1 MYGGFLQVLCIPMR
15 LIAIL
20 AILIAPLAAT
30 AQPVPDLSKAE
41 IKVTKVAGNVYMLQG
56 SDAGNIAALVGEDG
70 IVLVD
75 DEYAPLAAKIAA
87 ALKGIGIT
95 DKPVRFVINTHYHY
109 DHTGGNLALGSQGS
123 TIIAHDNARARLA
136 SGGTAG
142 NGSTV
147 HFDMAP
153 AEKAALPVITFDHDV
168 SVHLNGEDIRALH
181 YPAGHTDGDAII
193 FFPKANVV
201 HMGDDY
207 VRYGFPFIDVQAGG
221 SVEGM
226 IKACEGA
233 IEKLPPDVKVI
244 PGHGEVSN
252 VTEVRE
258 YIKMLKGTAA
268 VIEKAIKAGESLDQM
283 KKEKLLAAWS
293 GTYSNEF
300 IDTDAF
306 IDTLYNS
313 LTHQRYTKYLK
324 HN

>member
-1 MYGGFLQVLCIPMR
+1 MPHIHNR
-15 LIAIL
+15 LIAVL
-20 AILIAPLAAT
+20 ALLVASQTAT
-30 AQPVPDLSKAE
+30 AQPLPDLSKTE
-41 IKVTKVAGNVYMLQG
+41 IKVTQVAGNVYMLQG

-87 ALKGIGIT
+87 ALKGIGVT
-95 DKPVRFVINTHYHY
+95 NKPVRFIINTHYHY
-109 DHTGGNLALGSQGS
+109 DHTGGNLAFGSQGT

-136 SGGTAG
+136 SGGAAG
-142 NGSTV
+142 NGGTV
-147 HFDMAP
+147 HFDMPP
-153 AEKAALPVITFDHDV
+153 AKKAALPVITFDHDV
-168 SVHLNGEDIRALH
+168 SVHLDGEDIRALH

-233 IEKLPPDVKVI
+233 IEKLPPDVKII
-244 PGHGEVSN
+244 PGHGEVST

-258 YIKMLKGTAA
+258 YVKMLKGASA
-268 VIEKAIKAGESLDQM
+268 VIEGAIKAGKTLDQM
-283 KKEKLLAAWS
+283 KRERLLAPWS
-293 GTYSNEF
+293 ATYSNDF
-300 IDTDAF
+300 VDTDAF

-313 LTHQRYTKYLK
+313 LTHQQYTKYLK

>member
-1 MYGGFLQVLCIPMR
+1 MLSIHYR
-15 LIAIL
+15 LIVVL
-20 AILIAPLAAT
+20 ALLIPPLSGT
-30 AQPVPDLSKAE
+30 AQPLPDLSKTE
-41 IKVTKVAGNVYMLQG
+41 IKVTQVSGNVYMLQG
-56 SDAGNIAALVGEDG
+56 SDAGNIAALVGGDG
-70 IVLVD
+70 IVLID
-75 DEYAPLAAKIAA
+75 DEYAPLATKIAS
-87 ALKGIGIT
+87 ALKSIGIT
-95 DKPVRFVINTHYHY
+95 DMPVRFIINTHYHY
-109 DHTGGNLALGSQGS
+109 DHTGGNLAFGSQGS

-142 NGSTV
+142 NGGTV
-147 HFDMAP
+147 HFDMPP
-153 AEKAALPVITFDHDV
+153 AKKAALPVITFDHDV

-221 SVEGM
+221 SIEGM

-233 IEKLPPDVKVI
+233 IERLPSDVKII

-252 VTEVRE
+252 VAEVRE
-258 YIKMLKGTAA
+258 YVKMLKDTSA
-268 VIEKAIKAGESLDQM
+268 VIEGAIKAGKTLDQM
-283 KKEKLLAAWS
+283 KREKLLAPWS
-293 GTYSNEF
+293 TTYSNEF
-300 IDTDAF
+300 VDTDAF

>member
-1 MYGGFLQVLCIPMR
+1 MPRIRNRFITVLA
-15 LIAIL
+15 LL
-20 AILIAPLAAT
+20 TGPLAAT
-30 AQPVPDLSKAE
+30 AQPLPDLSKTE

-70 IVLVD
+70 IVLID
-75 DEYAPLAAKIAA
+75 DEYAPLATKIAS
-87 ALKGIGIT
+87 ALKSIGIT
-95 DKPVRFVINTHYHY
+95 DKPVRFIINTHYHY
-109 DHTGGNLALGSQGS
+109 DHTGGNLAFGSQGS

-142 NGSTV
+142 NGGTV
-147 HFDMAP
+147 HFDMPP
-153 AEKAALPVITFDHDV
+153 ADKAALPVVTFEHDV

-226 IKACEGA
+226 IKACEDSV
-233 IEKLPPDVKVI
+233 EKLPPDVKII

-252 VTEVRE
+252 VAEVRE
-258 YIKMLKGTAA
+258 YVKMLKDTSA
-268 VIEKAIKAGESLDQM
+268 VIEGAIKARKTLDQM
-283 KKEKLLAAWS
+283 KRERLLAPWS
-293 GTYSNEF
+293 ATYSNEF
-300 IDTDAF
+300 VDTDAF

>member
-1 MYGGFLQVLCIPMR
+1 MSSIPRHLITIVVL
-15 LIAIL
+15 LTASLVAI
-20 AILIAPLAAT
+20 
-30 AQPVPDLSKAE
+30 AQPLPDLSKTE
-41 IKVTKVAGNVYMLQG
+41 IKVTKVAGNVYLLQG

-70 IVLVD
+70 IVLID
-75 DEYAPLAAKIAA
+75 DEYAPLATRIAS
-87 ALKGIGIT
+87 ALRGIGIT
-95 DKPVRFVINTHYHY
+95 DKPVRFIINTHYHY
-109 DHTGGNLALGSQGS
+109 DHTGGNLAFGREGS

-142 NGSTV
+142 NGGTV
-147 HFDMAP
+147 HFDMPP
-153 AEKAALPVITFDHDV
+153 ATKAALPVITFEHDV

-226 IKACEGA
+226 IKACEGS
-233 IEKLPPDVKVI
+233 IEKLPPDVKII

-252 VTEVRE
+252 VSEVRE
-258 YIKMLKGTAA
+258 YIKMLKDTSA
-268 VIEKAIKAGESLDQM
+268 VIEGAIRAGKTLDQM
-283 KKEKLLAAWS
+283 KKEKLLAPWS
-293 GTYSNEF
+293 ATYSNEF
-300 IDTDAF
+300 VDTDAF

>member
-1 MYGGFLQVLCIPMR
+1 VLSIRNC
-15 LIAIL
+15 LIAVL
-20 AILIAPLAAT
+20 AFVIAPIVAT
-30 AQPVPDLSKAE
+30 AQPIPDLSNVE
-41 IKVTKVAGNVYMLQG
+41 LKVTKVAGNVYMLQG

-75 DEYAPLAAKIAA
+75 DEYAPLATKIAA
-87 ALKGIGIT
+87 ALQGIGAT
-95 DKPVRFVINTHYHY
+95 DKPVRFIINTHYHY
-109 DHTGGNLALGSQGS
+109 DHTGANAVFGNQGS
-123 TIIAHDNARARLA
+123 TIIAHDNVRARLA
-136 SGGTAG
+136 TGASAG
-142 NGSTV
+142 NGASV

-168 SVHLNGEDIRALH
+168 SVHLNGEDVRALH

-193 FFPKANVV
+193 FFSKANVV

-233 IEKLPPDVKVI
+233 IARLPPDVKII

-252 VTEVRE
+252 VAEVRE
-258 YIKMLKGTAA
+258 YVKMLKDTSA
-268 VIEKAIKAGESLDQM
+268 VINKAIRAGKTLDQM
-283 KKEKLLAAWS
+283 KREKLLAAWS
-293 GTYSNEF
+293 ATYSNEF

-313 LTHQRYTKYLK
+313 LTHQKYTKYIK

>member
-1 MYGGFLQVLCIPMR
+1 
-15 LIAIL
+15 
-20 AILIAPLAAT
+20 
-30 AQPVPDLSKAE
+30 
-41 IKVTKVAGNVYMLQG
+41 MLQG
-56 SDAGNIAALVGEDG
+56 SDAGNIAASVGEDG

-87 ALKGIGIT
+87 ALKRIGVT

-109 DHTGGNLALGSQGS
+109 DHTGGNLALASQGS

-136 SGGTAG
+136 SGGTAS
-142 NGSTV
+142 NGGTV
-147 HFDMAP
+147 HFDTPP
-153 AEKAALPVITFDHDV
+153 AEKLALPVITFDHDV

-233 IEKLPPDVKVI
+233 IRELPADVKII

-252 VTEVRE
+252 VAEVRE
-258 YIKMLKGTAA
+258 YVKMLKDTSA
-268 VIEKAIKAGESLDQM
+268 VIDRAIKAGKTPAQM

-293 GTYSNEF
+293 ATYSNDF